1 MKPDEPCFPMMGA
14 LKAIEQLLAQTN
26 SQGIIIGGIAVSLLG
41 RARFT
46 EDIDAIIFTDE
57 ERLPEFLEIAKKYS
71 LIPRINNVEEFA
83 SRTRVLLLQYA
94 PDMLNVDISL
104 GALPFE
110 KEAMERS
117 QLVKSGG
124 VSFRIP
130 TPEDLV
136 IMKALARRPK
146 DYEDIRGIVLL
157 HPDMDKKRIEHWVRQ
172 FASTLEMPEIWKDLR
187 EILEN

>member
-1 MKPDEPCFPMMGA
+1 
-14 LKAIEQLLAQTN
+14 
-26 SQGIIIGGIAVSLLG
+26 
-41 RARFT
+41 
-46 EDIDAIIFTDE
+46 
-57 ERLPEFLEIAKKYS
+57 
-71 LIPRINNVEEFA
+71 
-83 SRTRVLLLQYA
+83 
-94 PDMLNVDISL
+94 MLNVDISL

-110 KEAMERS
+110 KEAIERS

-136 IMKALARRPK
+136 IMKAIARRPK
-146 DYEDIRGIVLL
+146 DYEDIRGIVSL
-157 HPDMDKKRIEHWVRQ
+157 HPDMDKRRIEHWVRQ

>member
-1 MKPDEPCFPMMGA
+1 MMGA